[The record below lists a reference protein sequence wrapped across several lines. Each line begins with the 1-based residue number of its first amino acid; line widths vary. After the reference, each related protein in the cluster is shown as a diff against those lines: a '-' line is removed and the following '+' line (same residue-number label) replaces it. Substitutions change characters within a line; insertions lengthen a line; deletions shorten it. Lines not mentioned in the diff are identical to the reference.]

1 MKTIYLD
8 IKLLNDFGND
18 YLKGIFADPLYEGD
32 TPDAFYEYLSCL
44 PKTEVLINY
53 CENASERSLAYL
65 KALDQAGK
73 DFGHLQLNYDYAP
86 EKTDHKIILDVY
98 ELNERGHEYLK
109 ELFGFP
115 DYYGENL
122 DALYDCLSELD
133 DTEISVIGMEYI
145 SEFSFD
151 ILSVF
156 DEVAEDYGNII
167 LSYEDEEAQA

>member
-1 MKTIYLD
+1 MKKIYLD
-8 IKLLNDFGND
+8 IKLLNDFGID
-18 YLKGIFADPLYEGD
+18 YLKGIFTDPDYEGN
-32 TPDAFYEYLSCL
+32 TPDSFYEYLSFL

-53 CENASERSLAYL
+53 CENASELSLAYL
-65 KALDQAGK
+65 KAMDQASK
-73 DFGHLQLNYDYAP
+73 DFSHLSLSYNYVP
-86 EKTDHKIILDVY
+86 EENDHKIILDVY

-133 DTEISVIGMEYI
+133 DMEISVIGMEYI

-167 LSYEDEEAQA
+167 VSYEDEEAQA

>member
-32 TPDAFYEYLSCL
+32 TPDAFYEYLSFL

-53 CENASERSLAYL
+53 CENATERSLAYL
-65 KALDQAGK
+65 KALDQACK
-73 DFGHLQLNYDYAP
+73 DFNHLHLNYNYAP
-86 EKTDHKIILDVY
+86 EETKQKIILDVY
-98 ELNERGHEYLK
+98 ELSERGHEYLK
-109 ELFGFP
+109 ELFEFP
-115 DYYGENL
+115 EYYGENL

-133 DTEISVIGMEYI
+133 DTEVVVINMDEI
-145 SEFSFD
+145 DDFSCD

-156 DEVAEDYGNII
+156 DEVAEDYGNIVI
-167 LSYEDEEAQA
+167 HYEDEDFE